1 MKWTL
6 GLGVIAITAAAACG
20 DDSNGS
26 GGGQAGGAG
35 SGGSTVATGGAG
47 GGPGDVARGQYLV
60 DTVLV
65 CGHCHTPSDA
75 NGTPDAAKY
84 LAGSRSYDFTTDT
97 GEVVSV
103 YAENLTSSP
112 EQGVGTWTDEM
123 VRTAIVGGTDDDD
136 VSLWPIM
143 PYPEYAL
150 LTEDD
155 LGSIVKYL
163 RSVAPNENV
172 VASDTLP
179 NPYPPAP
186 PITNVQ
192 VPMPTLDASDR
203 AYDAALRGR
212 YLATVACVQCHTPE
226 LSPGNPDLA
235 QAFAGGRTY
244 TSRSDLAPSTSTNI
258 TPAALGLG
266 DATVE
271 DIAAA
276 MKGNTSTTG
285 AALCKGAP
293 HKMSGMTDGDLA
305 DIATYL
311 HALPP
316 IESGPFQCEE

>member
-6 GLGVIAITAAAACG
+6 GLGLIAITAAAACG
-20 DDSNGS
+20 DDSSGS

-35 SGGSTVATGGAG
+35 SGGSAAATSG

-65 CGHCHTPSDA
+65 CGHCHTPSDQ
-75 NGTPDAAKY
+75 NGTPDISKY

-103 YAENLTSSP
+103 YAENLTPSP

-123 VRTAIVGGTDDDD
+123 IRTAIIGGSDDDD

-150 LTEDD
+150 LSEDD
-155 LGSIVKYL
+155 VGSIVKYL
-163 RSVAPNENV
+163 RTIGSSENV

-186 PITNVQ
+186 PISDAQ
-192 VPMPTLDASDR
+192 IPMPTLDATDPAHDS
-203 AYDAALRGR
+203 ALRGR
-212 YLATVACVQCHTPE
+212 YLAAVACVQCHTPE
-226 LSPGNPDLA
+226 LSPGNPDFA
-235 QAFAGGRTY
+235 GAFAGGRTY
-244 TSRSDLAPSTSTNI
+244 TSRSDLAPSTSTNL
-258 TPAALGLG
+258 TPSSSGLG
-266 DATVE
+266 EATVE
-271 DIAAA
+271 EIAAA
-276 MKGNTSTTG
+276 MKANTSTTG

-293 HKMSGMTDGDLA
+293 HKMSGMTDGDLI
-305 DIATYL
+305 DIANYL